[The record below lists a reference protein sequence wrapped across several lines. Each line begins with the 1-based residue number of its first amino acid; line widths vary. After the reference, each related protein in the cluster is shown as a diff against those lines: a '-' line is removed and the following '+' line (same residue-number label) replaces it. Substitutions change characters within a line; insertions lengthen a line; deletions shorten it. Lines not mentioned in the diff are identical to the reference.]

1 MTPPTHL
8 ELMAFVDGELPED
21 RALAVAEWLA
31 SHPEDEELIQQLDQ
45 LALLTRDAAA
55 ERAPDE
61 AAYAVA
67 DDVMSAIARLDAAE
81 RYAASV
87 PPEPRVTSRPVQ
99 LVRSK
104 DPPPREGA
112 LIPTRAGAV
121 ALVTVLAAA
130 AAALV
135 WWQGQAPGREAA
147 GPVASLATAP
157 GPGPMAL
164 TGQEPE
170 PREHRPDSAITA
182 VDFGAHAGSI
192 FYVAGQADSS
202 STTVVWLAEE
212 P

>member
-8 ELMAFVDGELPED
+8 ELMAFVDGELPDD

-31 SHPEDEELIQQLDQ
+31 THPEDEELVQQLDQ
-45 LALLTRDAAA
+45 LAVLTRDAAA
-55 ERAPDE
+55 EQAPDE
-61 AAYAVA
+61 TAYGVA
-67 DDVMSAIARLDAAE
+67 DDVMNAIARLDAAE

-99 LVRSK
+99 LTRSK

-112 LIPTRAGAV
+112 LIPTRASAV
-121 ALVTVLAAA
+121 ALVAFLAAA

-135 WWQGQAPGREAA
+135 WWQGQAPGRDAT
-147 GPVASLATAP
+147 GPVASLATP
-157 GPGPMAL
+157 PMAL

-170 PREHRPDSAITA
+170 TRDEHRPDSAITA

>member
-21 RALAVAEWLA
+21 RALAIAEWLA
-31 SHPEDEELIQQLDQ
+31 THPEDEELVQQLDQ
-45 LALLTRDAAA
+45 LAMLTRDAAA
-55 ERAPDE
+55 EQAPDE
-61 AAYAVA
+61 AAHAVA

-87 PPEPRVTSRPVQ
+87 PPEPRVTSRPVPL

-112 LIPTRAGAV
+112 LVPTRAGAV
-121 ALVTVLAAA
+121 ALVTFLAAA

-135 WWQGQAPGREAA
+135 WWQGQAPGRDAT
-147 GPVASLATAP
+147 GPVASLATP
-157 GPGPMAL
+157 PMAL

-170 PREHRPDSAITA
+170 TRDEHRPDSAITA